1 MMKKVYLAILV
12 ITMCLPLLGGL
23 LGVKNQNAENRQLQQ
38 FPELS
43 PTFTIEFEKYW
54 QDQFPF
60 RNEMITL
67 YNQANQ
73 SLFKYSGNN
82 QVVYGKDDMLFFSE
96 TLSEYQ
102 QNKPFTQHE
111 LIRLQNNFNLV
122 NRLLSD
128 KGISLYLMPVPN
140 KNEIYSEKM
149 PNQIRPVSTQ
159 NNYDELMKLDFD
171 FEVINLKETFL
182 SQDKQIY
189 HNWDSHYNNLGA
201 AITSDLITQT
211 IANKSKN
218 YQELPYI
225 IEKSFSGDLT
235 TMLYPSA
242 QVLDDNMNY
251 NLEQNYIYVR
261 PLQSVDDLT
270 IQTLNNNETD
280 DLYMIRDS
288 FGRALIPF
296 ISNAF
301 NKVQYSRIS
310 PYYYQEAINLEYTNV
325 LVEITQRNMFHWLK
339 LSPVIES
346 TPVELTETVSEGEP
360 LMAQIT
366 IEPKHQMNFINIKP
380 NDQSLAE
387 KIEKAYL
394 INDEQTLEL
403 FTIYNADN
411 FEERDYDYGLS
422 LYTTEEI
429 NLNNLEVI
437 VLINGQYIQAQLSTQ

>member
-1 MMKKVYLAILV
+1 
-12 ITMCLPLLGGL
+12 
-23 LGVKNQNAENRQLQQ
+23 
-38 FPELS
+38 
-43 PTFTIEFEKYW
+43 
-54 QDQFPF
+54 
-60 RNEMITL
+60 
-67 YNQANQ
+67 
-73 SLFKYSGNN
+73 
-82 QVVYGKDDMLFFSE
+82 
-96 TLSEYQ
+96 
-102 QNKPFTQHE
+102 
-111 LIRLQNNFNLV
+111 
-122 NRLLSD
+122 
-128 KGISLYLMPVPN
+128 MPVPN

-149 PNQIRPVSTQ
+149 PNQIRPISAQ

-403 FTIYNADN
+403 FTIYNANN
-411 FEERDYDYGLS
+411 FEERNYDYGLS

>member
-111 LIRLQNNFNLV
+111 LLRLQNNFNLV

-346 TPVELTETVSEGEP
+346 TPVELTETVNEGEP
-360 LMAQIT
+360 LMAEIT

-411 FEERDYDYGLS
+411 FEERNYDYGLS

-437 VLINGQYIQAQLSTQ
+437 VLIDGQYIQAQLSTQ